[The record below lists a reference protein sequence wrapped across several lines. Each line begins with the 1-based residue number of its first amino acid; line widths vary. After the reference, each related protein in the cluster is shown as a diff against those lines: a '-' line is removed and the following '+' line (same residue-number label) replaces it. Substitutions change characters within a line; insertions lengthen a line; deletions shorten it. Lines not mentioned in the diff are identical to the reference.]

1 MASKVANSPAER
13 KLAYAILHRHGHRAP
28 ARNLGPEAEALRWQA
43 FLAPHDELYRYKEKY
58 KVKLHPSNPVAR
70 DMSAPPFGAL
80 TSKGFQ
86 HMVGVGRS
94 IAQQFPALA
103 SPRSVTTF
111 ATNYNR
117 TQLSA
122 QAVLAGL
129 DYPACDVT
137 VRHVP
142 SCALS
147 MQERNPAL
155 AATVRKRVS
164 ESLSRPL
171 TYNIYCISANGCHVI
186 ACCRSTARGSSSTCW
201 THPRGCGPSWCA
213 TCPS

>member
-1 MASKVANSPAER
+1 MASKVASNAAER

-28 ARNLGPEAEALRWQA
+28 ARNLGPDAEKQRWA
-43 FLAPHDELYRYKEKY
+43 TFLSPRDELSMYQEKY
-58 KVKLHPSNPVAR
+58 QICLHPKNPIPK
-70 DMSAPPFGAL
+70 DLSAPPFGAL

-94 IAQQFPALA
+94 IAQRFPALA
-103 SPRSVTTF
+103 SPRSVTTY

-129 DYPACDVT
+129 NYPSCEVT

-142 SCALS
+142 ECALS
-147 MQERNPAL
+147 MQERDPAL

-164 ESLSRPL
+164 AWI
-171 TYNIYCISANGCHVI
+171 YAFNIYMQSI
-186 ACCRSTARGSSSTCW
+186 
-201 THPRGCGPSWCA
+201 
-213 TCPS
+213 